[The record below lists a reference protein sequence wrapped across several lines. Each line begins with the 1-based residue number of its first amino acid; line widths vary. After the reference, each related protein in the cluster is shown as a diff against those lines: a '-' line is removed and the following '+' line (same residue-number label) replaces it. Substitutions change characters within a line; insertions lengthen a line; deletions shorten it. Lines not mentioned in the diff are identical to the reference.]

1 MKRWVFLWVLFSFTI
16 QAKASEIRYNYNFD
30 SYSESAIRYT
40 AVFRFAKARE
50 QVSIARRLYPSSN
63 IPVWVENYIDFIR
76 LLNSEDNE
84 LYKEVRKQKEFRWE
98 RFQNGD
104 PSSPYYLFCQ
114 AQFKLQWSLIH
125 LKFRDYMTGFREAR
139 SAFGILRESHQKFP
153 DFIPTRA
160 GMGVMNVLIG
170 SIPDNY
176 QWIARML
183 GYNGSVEEG
192 LKMLESSL
200 QVALNEP
207 SYFWL
212 EEEIV
217 FYLSFIYI
225 NLDSGKQR
233 ALSFRDNYLKT
244 KKMNLKGLQPIHAYA
259 FSKIAMLTGRNDEA
273 ISILLHKKTFP
284 DQEDFTY
291 LTYMLAIAYQNKLSD
306 SCILYFDKFIAY
318 PGIRNFRKASIQRKA
333 WQYLINGDKEKYKA
347 TITQVLST
355 GQTETDADK
364 QAEIEANSGKA
375 PNVSLLKARLLFD
388 GGYYRQALA
397 TLQTEEGAAAMT
409 TKLERVEFYYRLGRI
424 YDEMGSDSN
433 AIKYYSLTMKEGSDL
448 QEYFAA
454 NAALKLGNLYED
466 QKNYVL
472 ANQYYKRCMEM
483 KFTEYRNSITQ
494 KAKVGYERT
503 KKLMKS

>member
-1 MKRWVFLWVLFSFTI
+1 MLLLSFCL
-16 QAKASEIRYNYNFD
+16 QAIESEIRYNYNFD
-30 SYSESAIRYT
+30 TYSESAIHYT
-40 AVFRFAKARE
+40 AAFRFAKARE
-50 QVSIARRLYPSSN
+50 QVTLARRLYPSSN

-84 LYKEVRKQKEFRWE
+84 LYKEVRKQKEARWE
-98 RFQNGD
+98 RFKNGD
-104 PSSPYYLFCQ
+104 PNSPYYLFCQ

-139 SAFGILRESHQKFP
+139 SAFEILRESQQKFP
-153 DFIPTRA
+153 NFIPTKA

-183 GYNGSVEEG
+183 GYNGTVEEG

-200 QVALNEP
+200 QVAINDP
-207 SYFWL
+207 SLFWL
-212 EEEIV
+212 EEEVV

-244 KKMNLKGLQPIHAYA
+244 KNMNLTGLLPIQAYA

-273 ISILLHKKTFP
+273 ISILQHKKTYP

-306 SCILYFDKFIAY
+306 SCILYFDKFISY

-333 WQYLINGDKEKYKA
+333 WQYLINGDMEKYKS
-347 TITQVLST
+347 TIAQVLST

-364 QAEIEANSGKA
+364 QAEIEANTGKV
-375 PNVSLLKARLLFD
+375 PHMNLLKARLLFD

-397 TLQTEEGAAAMT
+397 TLQTVDGVNGMA
-409 TKLERVEFYYRLGRI
+409 TKLERVEYYYRLARI
-424 YDEMGSDSN
+424 YDEMGRDSN
-433 AIKYYSLTMKEGSDL
+433 AINYYNLTIKEGSGL
-448 QEYFAA
+448 PEYFAA
-454 NAALKLGNLYED
+454 NAALKLGNIYEE
-466 QKNYVL
+466 QKNYAQ
-472 ANQYYKRCMEM
+472 ANLFYKKCMEM

-503 KKLMKS
+503 KKLMKL